1 MKSGIS
7 FFLNDNI
14 LTGILLF
21 ISWVQMLMFT
31 MMLIFPGMS
40 SLSVYSVSNPVMYDL
55 LSKCNCVSIEGEL
68 LVLMR
73 LSHQLGR
80 LVSKLRQSEIPF
92 LAVILY
98 HSFQSVNVVKYACCP
113 VFRRL
118 DVLVVVSRHAC
129 LTPAH

>member
-1 MKSGIS
+1 MMSGIS
-7 FFLNDNI
+7 FFLYDNI

-80 LVSKLRQSEIPF
+80 LVSKLR
-92 LAVILY
+92 
-98 HSFQSVNVVKYACCP
+98 
-113 VFRRL
+113 
-118 DVLVVVSRHAC
+118 
-129 LTPAH
+129 